1 MKEYMLFIRNAID
14 HQAGMSQE
22 QHQQFLKACQV
33 YIEDLQSKGKLIA
46 AQPISKKGG
55 YLSKNVGAWNVTD
68 FPEANEVIVGYY
80 HVRANDDEDA
90 VLIAKGNPEFAFTK
104 SARIEIRPIKTKED
118 STGFLYP
125 NQ

>member
-1 MKEYMLFIRNAID
+1 MLFIRNAID
-14 HQAGMSQE
+14 HQAGMTQE
-22 QHQQFLKACQV
+22 QDQQFLKACQV

-55 YLSKNVGAWNVTD
+55 YLSKNAGAWNVTD